1 MLLSAVVCYR
11 VRGRHPLAKAYGPA
25 ATTRLQMVEPGI
37 YIYIYIYIYIVLLL
51 LLLDCETMMR
61 NGSML
66 KFKKLRSTSC
76 AAFFCFGTC
85 GNKYT
90 NSGDIYIYIYIYIV
104 LVAAMGLQ
112 QRERGNANEADG
124 RAELPL
130 RMARSR
136 ARPQNGCA
144 SGGRTSKS

>member
-1 MLLSAVVCYR
+1 MRRLFSELVATSIR
-11 VRGRHPLAKAYGPA
+11 IRGH
-25 ATTRLQMVEPGI
+25 
-37 YIYIYIYIYIVLLL
+37 
-51 LLLDCETMMR
+51 
-61 NGSML
+61 
-66 KFKKLRSTSC
+66 
-76 AAFFCFGTC
+76 
-85 GNKYT
+85 
-90 NSGDIYIYIYIYIV
+90 IYIV

>member
-1 MLLSAVVCYR
+1 MRRLFSELVATSIR
-11 VRGRHPLAKAYGPA
+11 IRGTY
-25 ATTRLQMVEPGI
+25 VNI
-37 YIYIYIYIYIVLLL
+37 
-51 LLLDCETMMR
+51 C
-61 NGSML
+61 
-66 KFKKLRSTSC
+66 
-76 AAFFCFGTC
+76 
-85 GNKYT
+85 
-90 NSGDIYIYIYIYIV
+90 IV